1 MRRISTRPAFWFFL
15 CVTAWGMALPLSCLA
30 EETSEALRFAVFP
43 YKSPKSVI
51 EMFEPIAARLE
62 KKLGRK
68 VQIVYTPGVQS
79 FVERGKKGEYD
90 IVWPSPVTYFKL
102 NDGYTVIAKGMPAF
116 YGGLIVRNDS
126 EIHTLKQCRGKRLA
140 AFGTSSSAYM
150 LLMEMLKEKGI
161 TPHKDVDIEFL
172 GKHDSVIYGV
182 LNKKFDAGVI
192 KLDTLDLPDL
202 APLKNQFRV
211 VARSIAVPQFPFLVK
226 NGMDQRTVAAIREVL
241 TSLSPDKP
249 EDLEILKGLQV
260 EKIVGA
266 TSADYDQFYE
276 VIKDTEYNKQ
286 RN

>member
-1 MRRISTRPAFWFFL
+1 
-15 CVTAWGMALPLSCLA
+15 MALPLSCLA

-68 VQIVYTPGVQS
+68 VQIVYTPDVQR

-90 IVWPSPVTYFKL
+90 IVWPSTVTYFKL
-102 NDGYTVIAKGMPAF
+102 TNGYTVIAKGMPAF
-116 YGGLIVRNDS
+116 FGGLIVRNDS
-126 EIHTLKQCRGKRLA
+126 EIQTLKQCRGKRLA

-161 TPHKDVDIEFL
+161 TPQKDVDIEFL

-286 RN
+286 HN